1 MGGHVLQHVRGRL
14 KGLLT
19 NLVQAD
25 RVPAL
30 FAGHGSARNSSDG
43 YVHATQHTLVSR
55 PVPSSAERIGTA
67 THEYYPLLTDDPCAR
82 TSHALPPVRL
92 PKATRRTPSKMVCS
106 AP

>member
-43 YVHATQHTLVSR
+43 YVHVTSIPFS
-55 PVPSSAERIGTA
+55 PVQCRRVQSASGQRLMTI
-67 THEYYPLLTDDPCAR
+67 AR
-82 TSHALPPVRL
+82 SWTIIREPGCFTRFRL
-92 PKATRRTPSKMVCS
+92 
-106 AP
+106 